1 MKVEVLYFSQV
12 KDKVGKSSEIV
23 DFNGNTVEDLINYLT
38 KIYPDIRDI
47 IQKSMVAVNENY
59 AEKDSILKEND
70 KVAIIPPVSGG

>member
-47 IQKSMVAVNENY
+47 LQKSMVAVNENY

>member
-47 IQKSMVAVNENY
+47 LQKSMVAVNETTQ
-59 AEKDSILKEND
+59 KKT
-70 KVAIIPPVSGG
+70 VF

>member
-38 KIYPDIRDI
+38 KIYPNIRDI
-47 IQKSMVAVNENY
+47 LQKSMIAVNENY
-59 AEKDSILKEND
+59 AEKDSILNEND